1 MARILHIQLTVAA
14 LALIGSPIASAA
26 TLICSGTVSQVS
38 AHADGGIAIRTS
50 WNTNAVQICNSTTA
64 WKGVPTEACK
74 RWHAAALL
82 ARTTQ
87 QTLDVYYGN
96 TAAANC
102 ASMPANGAADA
113 PGTLTNK

>member
-1 MARILHIQLTVAA
+1 MRA
-14 LALIGSPIASAA
+14 
-26 TLICSGTVSQVS
+26 
-38 AHADGGIAIRTS
+38 
-50 WNTNAVQICNSTTA
+50 
-64 WKGVPTEACK
+64 EACK

-102 ASMPANGAADA
+102 ASMSANGAADA

>member
-1 MARILHIQLTVAA
+1 MAQRYILTIRIWLLPLTVAA

-26 TLICSGTVSQVS
+26 MLTCSGLVSQVS
-38 AHADGGIAIRTS
+38 AHTDGGISIRAN
-50 WNTNAVQICNSTTA
+50 WNSNPVQICNSVTA
-64 WKGVPTEACK
+64 WEGVPTEACK

-96 TAAANC
+96 TE
-102 ASMPANGAADA
+102 SPRILRRPAR
-113 PGTLTNK
+113 

>member
-14 LALIGSPIASAA
+14 LALIGSPMAGAA
-26 TLICSGTVSQVS
+26 ALTCSGTVNEVI
-38 AHADGGIAIRTS
+38 AHADGGISIRAY
-50 WNTNAVQICNSTTA
+50 WNSNRVQICNSVTA

-113 PGTLTNK
+113 PSTLTNK